1 MIVQVLQAKAEDQ
14 TLKTLT
20 CTVWPGYNCMQ
31 KKRTHTFAF
40 AGKGGTGKT
49 TLAGLLVRFLLEHNL
64 APILAVDADS
74 NANFNE
80 VLGLE
85 VEDTLGQA
93 REMLKKEVPAGM
105 TKDIFIEMKVEQALV
120 ETKDFD
126 LIVMGRPEGP
136 GCYCAANNL
145 LSKCIDR
152 VMGNYPYLVID
163 NEAGMEH
170 FSRLTTKDIDLLFV
184 VSDPSRRGMLSA
196 RRICDLVDELGIRV
210 GRKFLMINRYQEGLT
225 RLISQQIAGL
235 GPESVATIP
244 EDALICRYDLEG
256 KPTIELPPESVA
268 LQAANKVFARLI
280 EQVALGQARE
290 AS

>member
-1 MIVQVLQAKAEDQ
+1 
-14 TLKTLT
+14 
-20 CTVWPGYNCMQ
+20 MQ

-64 APILAVDADS
+64 TPILAVDADS

-80 VLGLE
+80 VLGLKVKE
-85 VEDTLGQA
+85 TLGQA
-93 REMLKKEVPAGM
+93 REMLKKEVSAGM
-105 TKDIFIEMKVEQALV
+105 TKDIFIEMKVEQALI
-120 ETKDFD
+120 ETNFLD

-145 LSKCIDR
+145 LSNCLDR
-152 VMGNYPYLVID
+152 LMGNYPYLVID

-170 FSRLTTKDIDLLFV
+170 FSRLTTKNIDLLFV

-196 RRICDLVDELGIRV
+196 RRICDLIDELGIRV
-210 GRKFLMINRYQEGLT
+210 GRKFLMINRYREGLT
-225 RLISQQIAGL
+225 RLISQQIEGL

-244 EDALICRYDLEG
+244 EDALICQYDLEG
-256 KPTIELPPESVA
+256 KPTFELPPESLA

-280 EQVALGQARE
+280 DRLTLGHAQVA
-290 AS
+290 S

>member
-1 MIVQVLQAKAEDQ
+1 MRKNRALI
-14 TLKTLT
+14 
-20 CTVWPGYNCMQ
+20 
-31 KKRTHTFAF
+31 FAF
-40 AGKGGTGKT
+40 AGKGGSGKT
-49 TLAGLLVRFLLEHNL
+49 TLAGLLVRFLKEHEMT
-64 APILAVDADS
+64 PILAVDADS

-85 VEDTLGQA
+85 VGETLGQA
-93 REMLKKEVPAGM
+93 REMLKKDVPVGM

-120 ETKDFD
+120 ETKDCD

-145 LSKCIDR
+145 LSRCIDR
-152 VMGNYPYLVID
+152 LMGNYPYLVID

-210 GRKFLMINRYQEGLT
+210 ERKFLMINRYREGLT
-225 RLISQQIAGL
+225 RLISQQIDGL
-235 GPESVATIP
+235 GPGSVATIP
-244 EDALICRYDLEG
+244 EDELIYQFDLEG
-256 KPTIELPPESVA
+256 KPTAQLPPESVA
-268 LQAANKVFARLI
+268 RQAADEIFARLI
-280 EQVALGQARE
+280 GELIMGQTPLSSQPGA
-290 AS
+290 A

>member
-1 MIVQVLQAKAEDQ
+1 MRE
-14 TLKTLT
+14 
-20 CTVWPGYNCMQ
+20 
-31 KKRTHTFAF
+31 KRAHIFAF
-40 AGKGGTGKT
+40 AGKGGSGKT
-49 TLAGLLVRFLLEHNL
+49 TLAGLLVRFLKEHRMK
-64 APILAVDADS
+64 PILAVDADS

-85 VEDTLGQA
+85 VEDTLGRA
-93 REMLKKEVPAGM
+93 REMLKKEVPVGM
-105 TKDIFIEMKVEQALV
+105 TKDVFIEMKVEQALV
-120 ETKDFD
+120 ETKDYD

-145 LSKCIDR
+145 LSRCIDSL
-152 VMGNYPYLVID
+152 MGNYPYLVID

-210 GRKFLMINRYQEGLT
+210 GRKFLMINRYREGLT
-225 RLISQQIAGL
+225 RLISQQIEGL

-244 EDALICRYDLEG
+244 EDKLIYEYDLEG
-256 KPTIELPPESVA
+256 KPTIDLPPESVA
-268 LQAANKVFARLI
+268 LQAANRVFARLI
-280 EQVALGQARE
+280 DQLTLGQTLVAC
-290 AS
+290 

>member
-1 MIVQVLQAKAEDQ
+1 MRE
-14 TLKTLT
+14 
-20 CTVWPGYNCMQ
+20 
-31 KKRTHTFAF
+31 KRAHTFAF
-40 AGKGGTGKT
+40 AGKGGSGKT
-49 TLAGLLVRFLLEHNL
+49 TLAGLLVRFLKEHRMT
-64 APILAVDADS
+64 PILAVDADS

-85 VEDTLGQA
+85 VEETLGQV
-93 REMLKKEVPAGM
+93 REMLRENVPVGM

-145 LSKCIDR
+145 LTRSIDR
-152 VMGNYPYLVID
+152 LIGNYPYLVID

-184 VSDPSRRGMLSA
+184 VSDPSRRGMISA

-210 GRKFLMINRYQEGLT
+210 GRRFLMINRYREGLT
-225 RLISQQIAGL
+225 RLTSQQIKGL

-244 EDALICRYDLEG
+244 EDELIYQFDLEG
-256 KPTIELPPESVA
+256 RPTTQLPPDSVA
-268 LQAANKVFARLI
+268 LQAADEIFARLI
-280 EQVALGQARE
+280 GELIMGQTPLSSQPGA
-290 AS
+290 A

>member
-1 MIVQVLQAKAEDQ
+1 
-14 TLKTLT
+14 
-20 CTVWPGYNCMQ
+20 MQ

-64 APILAVDADS
+64 TPILAVDADS

-80 VLGLE
+80 VLGLKVKE
-85 VEDTLGQA
+85 TLGQA
-93 REMLKKEVPAGM
+93 REMLKKEVSAGM
-105 TKDIFIEMKVEQALV
+105 TKDIFIEMKVEQALI
-120 ETKDFD
+120 ETNFLD

-145 LSKCIDR
+145 LSNCLDR
-152 VMGNYPYLVID
+152 LMGNYPYLVID

-170 FSRLTTKDIDLLFV
+170 FSRLTTKNIDLLFV

-196 RRICDLVDELGIRV
+196 RRICDLIDELGIRV
-210 GRKFLMINRYQEGLT
+210 GRKFLMINRYREGLT
-225 RLISQQIAGL
+225 RLISQQIEGL

-244 EDALICRYDLEG
+244 EDKLIYQYDLEG
-256 KPTIELPPESVA
+256 KPTIDLPPESVA

-280 EQVALGQARE
+280 DQLTLGQARL

>member
-1 MIVQVLQAKAEDQ
+1 
-14 TLKTLT
+14 
-20 CTVWPGYNCMQ
+20 MQ

-64 APILAVDADS
+64 TPILAVDADS

-80 VLGLE
+80 VLGLKVKE
-85 VEDTLGQA
+85 TLGQA
-93 REMLKKEVPAGM
+93 REMLKKEVSAGM
-105 TKDIFIEMKVEQALV
+105 TKDIFIEMKVEQALI
-120 ETKDFD
+120 ETNFLD

-145 LSKCIDR
+145 LSNCLDR
-152 VMGNYPYLVID
+152 LMGNYPYLVID

-170 FSRLTTKDIDLLFV
+170 FSRLTTKNIDLLFV

-196 RRICDLVDELGIRV
+196 RRICDLIDELGIRV
-210 GRKFLMINRYQEGLT
+210 GRKFLMINRYREGLT
-225 RLISQQIAGL
+225 RLISQQIEGL

-244 EDALICRYDLEG
+244 EDKLIYQYDLEG
-256 KPTIELPPESVA
+256 KPTIDLPPESVA
-268 LQAANKVFARLI
+268 LQAANKVFARLLD
-280 EQVALGQARE
+280 QLTLGQARV